1 MESLHKL
8 IEVFK
13 LHYEKIILGL
23 VLVGLA
29 GAVWF
34 LYQEGLKEEQSNQS
48 FVGGV
53 GRRKVKGLPPVDLSG
68 YQNVLKLAQ
77 SPPPLNLSGGHN
89 VFNPVKWQKRP
100 DGTLLKIETGKEVGP
115 DAMTITKITP
125 LHFII
130 SLDRA
135 VPGGYFIGITREG
148 ADKPLLRRKQ
158 ARFVTAPHGTNEFF
172 TLVEIQGSPEDPTE
186 LVLQL
191 ADTKELVSIA
201 KTKEYKKVAGY
212 EADLKY
218 PIENKS
224 YPNQRVGATTTVAGD
239 QYNIIA
245 ISENEVVL
253 SARLNDKK
261 YTVRQV
267 AGR

>member
-13 LHYEKIILGL
+13 LHYEKIILCL

-34 LYQEGLKEEQSNQS
+34 LYQEGQKEEQSNQS

-53 GRRKVKGLPPVDLSG
+53 QRRKVKGLPPVDLSS

-100 DGTLLKIETGKEVGP
+100 DGTLIKIETGKEVGP

-130 SLDRA
+130 SLDRVA
-135 VPGGYFIGITREG
+135 SPGGYVIGVTRE
-148 ADKPLLRRKQ
+148 AAEKPQFRRKQ
-158 ARFVTAPHGTNEFF
+158 QKFVTQNATNEFF
-172 TLVEIQGSPEDPTE
+172 TLVEIKGPPEDPTE

-224 YPNQRVGATTTVAGD
+224 YANQRVGSTITVAGD

-245 ISENEVVL
+245 INENEVVL